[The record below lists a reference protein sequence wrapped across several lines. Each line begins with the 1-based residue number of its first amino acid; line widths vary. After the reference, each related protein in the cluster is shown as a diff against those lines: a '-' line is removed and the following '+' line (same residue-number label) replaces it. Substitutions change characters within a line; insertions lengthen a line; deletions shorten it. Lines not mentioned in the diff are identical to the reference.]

1 MTGYQL
7 ILLKDIIEELG
18 EEKTK
23 EILSQFSCPLNL
35 DVETF
40 LHNKA
45 IEFAKQ
51 SISATH
57 FFHHIKHAQLLQAT
71 FR

>member
-1 MTGYQL
+1 MIGYQL

-35 DVETF
+35 DVEIF
-40 LHNKA
+40 LHENLA
-45 IEFAKQ
+45 
-51 SISATH
+51 
-57 FFHHIKHAQLLQAT
+57 
-71 FR
+71 